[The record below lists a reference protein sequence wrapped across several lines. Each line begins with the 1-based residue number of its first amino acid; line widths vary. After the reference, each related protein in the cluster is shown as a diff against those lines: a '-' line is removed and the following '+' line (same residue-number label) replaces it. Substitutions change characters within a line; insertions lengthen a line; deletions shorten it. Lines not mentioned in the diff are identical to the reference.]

1 MRDGSVIVLIR
12 VVHHELPRQMQ
23 PTILKAQSDL
33 ADCEDG
39 FAPRGC
45 RSLHCGLCRVCEFAY
60 AYFQLVD
67 LCNSGSL
74 RCTSIEEP
82 CGP

>member
-23 PTILKAQSDL
+23 PTILKLKVRMDL
-33 ADCEDG
+33 L
-39 FAPRGC
+39 PRGC

>member
-23 PTILKAQSDL
+23 PTILKLKVTLPIVRMDL
-33 ADCEDG
+33 P
-39 FAPRGC
+39 PRGC

>member
-1 MRDGSVIVLIR
+1 MGDGSVIVLFR
-12 VVHHELPRQMQ
+12 VAHHELPRQMQ
-23 PTILKAQSDL
+23 PTILKL
-33 ADCEDG
+33 KVTLPIVRMVLL
-39 FAPRGC
+39 PRGC
-45 RSLHCGLCRVCEFAY
+45 RSPHCGLCRVCEFAY
-60 AYFQLVD
+60 AHFQLVD